1 MRNIKYIVIHCAAT
15 KEGQSIDIKDVDNWH
30 KARGW
35 KGVGYH
41 YFIKLTGVVQLGRD
55 ISQVGSHV
63 AEYNSHSIGICY
75 CGGCDSNG
83 TPKDTR
89 TQEQKMSLISII
101 LDLKKRF
108 PNAIVQG
115 HRDFPNVHKACPSFD
130 AKSEYKNIPAEA
142 IDGHNNKVDPGP
154 EKAL

>member
-1 MRNIKYIVIHCAAT
+1 MRTIKYIVIHCAAT
-15 KEGQSIDIKDVDNWH
+15 KERQSFDISDVDKWH

-55 ISQVGSHV
+55 LSQTGSHV
-63 AEYNSHSIGICY
+63 AGYNSHSIGICY
-75 CGGCDSNG
+75 CGGCDRNG

-89 TQEQKMSLISII
+89 TVEQKISLVAII
-101 LDLKKRF
+101 LDLKKQF

-115 HRDFPNVHKACPSFD
+115 HNDFPGVAKACPSFD
-130 AKSEYKNIPAEA
+130 AKTEYKNIPAIA
-142 IDGHNNKVDPGP
+142 IDGHNNEVDPEP